1 MQLTKTEKLYTKKP
15 ARKLFLTLLLLTK
28 QCSRDGEILLRD
40 HHTGFEYCEWTST
53 ASQLP

>member
-1 MQLTKTEKLYTKKP
+1 MQLTKTEKLYAKKP

-28 QCSRDGEILLRD
+28 QRSRDGEILLRD